1 MLMVDEKEEEQG
13 NRENGSKVSR
23 RAFLKTAA
31 AAVAVAGAAAAAPG
45 ALMGASAPWAGAREG
60 PEEVGD
66 SSIVAYV
73 RNAQDGEIVLMV
85 GTREVTVRDHGLVSG
100 LIRAAAGG

>member
-1 MLMVDEKEEEQG
+1 MVREKGEQED
-13 NRENGSKVSR
+13 RARGSTVSR

-45 ALMGASAPWAGAREG
+45 AFLAASAPPAGMRG
-60 PEEVGD
+60 TPEEVGD
-66 SSIVAYV
+66 GSIVAYV
-73 RNAQDGEIVLMV
+73 RNTKGGEIVLMV

-100 LIRAAAGG
+100 LLRAVAGG